1 MITTIRVKQ
10 AEPQNNTVFPDT
22 MVFVLFFFSGAF
34 ALIYEVAWTRALKLE
49 FGSTTLAVS
58 TVLSVF
64 MGGLAIG
71 AHLASKRADRLS
83 KPLFSYGII
92 EVFLALYSLSTP
104 LMFYWFLPLFGII
117 GTRFSENFLIISIWR
132 FLISVILLLPATVL
146 MGATLPVLSR
156 FYAWSKKDAGRGAG
170 LLYGVNTTGAFF
182 GVLVAGFVL
191 LPQLG
196 LILTII
202 ITASCNLALG
212 FLACWL
218 SSMDKHPR
226 HMVDKMWVEEPPEYE
241 QSDLMV
247 LVALALTGCAAM
259 ICEVAWTRVLILIL
273 GASVYAFTIVLSTF
287 LAGLGLGAWSIA
299 FIHRISPSKAR
310 VVFYGLALSAAVS
323 VCFSSAVFRH
333 LPPFFVKM
341 FRMLDVQGQS
351 GKMLWIQVSIAAI
364 VIFIPA
370 LIMGGLFPAAVRVFV
385 RKPQATG
392 QSVGMLYTFN
402 TIGAIIGSLSAGFVL
417 IPLVGI
423 RNTLLLAAIVE
434 CIGGCVLFMSDYRRS
449 NVLAMTA
456 GGILMLMIFILTPSW
471 DKQLMTS
478 GMYIYGDSYAQQN
491 AVDLSK
497 RLKEEEEILFYR
509 DGLTSTITV
518 TRDRISSDKDLYIS
532 TNGKIDGSSQYDMP
546 TQRLS
551 AHLPMFF
558 HQDPENICV
567 IGMGTGCTAG
577 SAALHPDSRI
587 TVVEI
592 EEAMVEGA
600 RFFRDHNN
608 AVHENPN
615 VEIRITDARLFLNLH
630 PQTFDVIISEPSNP
644 WLAGTSDL
652 FTQQFYQIGASALC
666 PKGLFCQWVQLYG
679 MSVVNLQ
686 VMIRTF
692 ASVFPYV
699 YLASTIPET
708 DILLLGSLHPIHFDL
723 ERVQRRMA
731 LKEIQQDLSD
741 PRVDIK
747 NIYELL
753 ARIRM
758 GPDEI
763 RSLIVNGPI
772 HTDNLPII
780 AYRAPLDLYLDTR
793 ESNMQFLALYARGI
807 GPYLTDGSSSVAKKQ
822 QFFKNLAVAYRTF
835 LPKGNEAKIS
845 EQLGSN

>member
-1 MITTIRVKQ
+1 
-10 AEPQNNTVFPDT
+10 
-22 MVFVLFFFSGAF
+22 MVFVLFFLSGAC
-34 ALIYEVAWTRALKLE
+34 ALIYEVAWTCALKLE

-71 AHLASKRADRLS
+71 AHLAGKRADRLS

-92 EVFLALYSLSTP
+92 EVFLAIHSLSTP
-104 LMFYWFLPLFGII
+104 LMFHWFLPLFGII
-117 GTRFSENFLIISIWR
+117 GTRFSENFLLVSIWR
-132 FLISVILLLPATVL
+132 LLISVIFLLPATVL
-146 MGATLPVLSR
+146 MSATLPVLSR
-156 FYAWSKKDAGRGAG
+156 FYAWNKKDAGRGAG
-170 LLYGVNTTGAFF
+170 LLYGVNTTGAFL
-182 GVLVAGFVL
+182 GVLIAGFVM
-191 LPQLG
+191 LPKLG
-196 LILTII
+196 MTVTII
-202 ITASCNLALG
+202 VTAICNLTLG
-212 FLACWL
+212 FLACLL

-226 HMVDKMWVEEPPEYE
+226 HISDKILIEEPLEYR

-247 LVALALTGCAAM
+247 LVALALTGCTAM
-259 ICEVAWTRVLILIL
+259 ICEVAWTRVLTLIL

-287 LAGLGLGAWSIA
+287 LAGLGIGAWSVA

-323 VCFSSAVFRH
+323 VCISSAAFRH
-333 LPPFFVKM
+333 LPPFFVRM

-351 GKMLWIQVSIAAI
+351 EKMLWVQVSIAAI

-385 RKPQATG
+385 RKPQHTG
-392 QSVGMLYTFN
+392 QSVGMLYTYN
-402 TIGAIIGSLSAGFVL
+402 TVGAIIGSLSAGFVL
-417 IPLVGI
+417 IPWIGI
-423 RNTLLLAAIVE
+423 RNTLLLAAIAE
-434 CIGGCVLFMSDYRRS
+434 CIGGCVLFMSDCRRS
-449 NVLAMTA
+449 NMLAMTA
-456 GGILMLMIFILTPSW
+456 GGILVLMIFILTPSW

-478 GMYIYGDSYAQQN
+478 GMYLYGDSYTQQS

-497 RLKEEEEILFYR
+497 KLKEEEEILFYR

-518 TRDRISSDKDLYIS
+518 TRDRVSSNKDLYIS
-532 TNGKIDGSSQYDMP
+532 TNGIIDGSSHYDMP

-551 AHLPMFF
+551 AHLPMLL
-558 HQDPENICV
+558 HKEPENICV

-577 SAALHPDSRI
+577 SAALYPDSRV

-652 FTQQFYQIGASALC
+652 FTRQFYQIVARALC

-708 DILLLGSLHPIHFDL
+708 DILLLGALHPIHFDP
-723 ERVQRRMA
+723 EMIQRRMMR
-731 LKEIQQDLSD
+731 KEIQQDLSD

-747 NIYELL
+747 SIYELL

-763 RSLIVNGPI
+763 RSLITSGPV

-780 AYRAPLDLYLDTR
+780 AYRAPMDLYLDTR
-793 ESNMQFLALYARGI
+793 ESNMQFLALHARGI
-807 GPYLTDGSSSVAKKQ
+807 GHYLTDVSNFVDKKQ
-822 QFFKNLAVAYRTF
+822 DFFKNLATAYRTF
-835 LPKGNEAKIS
+835 LPKGNESVVS
-845 EQLGSN
+845 EQLGSK